1 MKPDEW
7 TLPQIETQ
15 AENFLKSY
23 NPKLIIPI
31 PIEEILELQLN
42 IRLIVYPELENKF
55 GVNGII
61 NNTFNAIG
69 IDEKVY
75 KLQKERT
82 RFTLTEEIGH
92 MVLHS
97 EWYEKYGP
105 SSFTDFIDW
114 HAKLDPKIYDYIERQ
129 AKTFAGYVLAPGS
142 ILIPEWKK
150 FTKNK
155 ESVYLQLDQL
165 PDNFPEFCKI
175 FGIAPQSMLLRLE
188 KSNFLTITRE
198 QKDTLFGKRP

>member
-61 NNTFNAIG
+61 NMKFQTFL
-69 IDEKVY
+69 V
-75 KLQKERT
+75 
-82 RFTLTEEIGH
+82 
-92 MVLHS
+92 
-97 EWYEKYGP
+97 
-105 SSFTDFIDW
+105 
-114 HAKLDPKIYDYIERQ
+114 
-129 AKTFAGYVLAPGS
+129 
-142 ILIPEWKK
+142 KK
-150 FTKNK
+150 
-155 ESVYLQLDQL
+155 
-165 PDNFPEFCKI
+165 
-175 FGIAPQSMLLRLE
+175 R
-188 KSNFLTITRE
+188 
-198 QKDTLFGKRP
+198 